1 MKLSEL
7 VEKYIALRNKKRELK
22 SAYEEQVAGID
33 GTLDKIE
40 AKLLQVFD
48 QTGMESVRTDFGTAY
63 KSTRSSASVADRD
76 LFMDHVKRHGDW
88 QLLEVRCSKQ
98 AVEQFKDVNGDL
110 PPGVNLRSE
119 IVINVRST

>member
-7 VEKYIALRNKKRELK
+7 VERYISLRNKKRELK
-22 SAYEEQVAGID
+22 TTYEEQVAGID
-33 GTLDKIE
+33 TTLDKIE

-76 LFMDHVKRHGDW
+76 LFMDHIKRHGDW

>member
-22 SAYEEQVAGID
+22 STYEEQVAGID

-98 AVEQFKDVNGDL
+98 AVEQYKDVNGDL